1 MKRRRCVGTLGGVR
15 GRTATGLPYGRDAAA
30 HPRDEWALR
39 DHTVAERRRLSKLTR
54 IRELVLGFQDGLLVP
69 LGVVTGLAGAAVG
82 TTAVIVGGV
91 AEAAA
96 GALAMGTGAYLS
108 SHAENQLIASEIV
121 DQRAEALDHP
131 ELEQLELQILF
142 QEEGLSETDA
152 RTASEAI
159 GHSLEVLVKTKIE
172 KELGLPFR
180 DTATAKGDAYVVGV
194 SYACAALIPLW
205 PYFFF
210 SMHVAL
216 GLSLAATGCALFALG
231 VLKGRVTRLAL
242 VRSGLQVL
250 VVGALSAGIG
260 YLIGGLGPHLF

>member
-1 MKRRRCVGTLGGVR
+1 MSDGSAAL
-15 GRTATGLPYGRDAAA
+15 LPPGRDAAT
-30 HPRDEWALR
+30 HPREEPALR
-39 DHTVAERRRLSKLTR
+39 RHTISERERLSRSTR

-108 SHAENQLIASEIV
+108 SHAENQLIAAEIA
-121 DQRAEALDHP
+121 DQRAEAVDHA
-131 ELEQLELQILF
+131 ELEQLELQILL
-142 QEEGLSETDA
+142 QEEGLEESDA

-159 GHSLEVLVKTKIE
+159 GRSLHALVKTKIE
-172 KELGLPFR
+172 KELGLPFH
-180 DTATAKGDAYVVGV
+180 DTETAKGDAYVVGA
-194 SYACAALIPLW
+194 SYAVAAIVPLW
-205 PYFFF
+205 PYVFFG
-210 SMHVAL
+210 MHVAMA
-216 GLSLAATGCALFALG
+216 LSMAATGCALFALG
-231 VLKGRVTRLAL
+231 MLKGRVARLSL

-260 YLIGGLGPHLF
+260 YLVGGLGPHLF

>member
-1 MKRRRCVGTLGGVR
+1 VWVR
-15 GRTATGLPYGRDAAA
+15 GRTATGLPRGRDRAS
-30 HPRDEWALR
+30 HPRDEQALR
-39 DHTVAERRRLSKLTR
+39 DHTIAERRRLSRFTR

-91 AEAAA
+91 SEAAA

-108 SHAENQLIASEIV
+108 SNAENRLIVSEIA
-121 DQRAEALDHP
+121 DQRAEALDHAD
-131 ELEQLELQILF
+131 LEQLELQVLL
-142 QEEGLSETDA
+142 QEEGLSAADA

-159 GHSLEVLVKTKIE
+159 GHSLDTLVKTKVE
-172 KELGLPFR
+172 KELGLPFH
-180 DTATAKGDAYVVGV
+180 DTETAKGDAWVVGA
-194 SYACAALIPLW
+194 SYAAAALVPLW

-210 SMHVAL
+210 SMNVAL
-216 GLSLAATGCALFALG
+216 VLSLISTGCALFALG
-231 VLKGRVTRLAL
+231 VLKGRVTREAL

-250 VVGALSAGIG
+250 VIGAVSAGIG

>member
-1 MKRRRCVGTLGGVR
+1 M
-15 GRTATGLPYGRDAAA
+15 
-30 HPRDEWALR
+30 
-39 DHTVAERRRLSKLTR
+39 
-54 IRELVLGFQDGLLVP
+54 VLGFQDGLLVP

-108 SHAENQLIASEIV
+108 SNAENQLIASEIA
-121 DQRAEALDHP
+121 DQRAEVLDHP
-131 ELEQLELQILF
+131 ELERLELQVLF
-142 QEEGLSETDA
+142 QEEGLSEADA

-159 GHSLEVLVKTKIE
+159 GHSVEALVKTKIE
-172 KELGLPFR
+172 KELGLPFH
-180 DTATAKGDAYVVGV
+180 DTGTARGDGYIVGA
-194 SYACAALIPLW
+194 SYAVAALIPLW
-205 PYFFF
+205 PYFLF

-216 GLSLAATGCALFALG
+216 VLSLLATGCALFALG

>member
-1 MKRRRCVGTLGGVR
+1 VRRRS
-15 GRTATGLPYGRDAAA
+15 ANGLPQGRDAAS

-39 DHTVAERRRLSKLTR
+39 EHTLAERRRLSKFTR

-108 SHAENQLIASEIV
+108 SHAENQLIASEIG

-131 ELEQLELQILF
+131 ELEQVELQVLF
-142 QEEGLSETDA
+142 QEEGLSEADA

-159 GHSLEVLVKTKIE
+159 AHSLDSLVKTKIE
-172 KELGLPFR
+172 KELGLPFHDTETAR
-180 DTATAKGDAYVVGV
+180 DDAYVVGV
-194 SYACAALIPLW
+194 SYAVAALIPLW

-210 SMHVAL
+210 SLHVAL
-216 GLSLAATGCALFALG
+216 ALSLAATGCALFALG
-231 VLKGRVTRLAL
+231 VLKGRVARLSL

-250 VVGALSAGIG
+250 VIGALSAGIG

>member
-1 MKRRRCVGTLGGVR
+1 MSS
-15 GRTATGLPYGRDAAA
+15 GRTGPEARERTGSSLPRGRDAAA
-30 HPRDEWALR
+30 HPRSQWALR
-39 DHTVAERRRLSKLTR
+39 EHTAAERRRLSKFTR

-69 LGVVTGLAGAAVG
+69 LGVVTGLAGADVG

-108 SHAENQLIASEIV
+108 SDAENKLIASEIA

-131 ELEQLELQILF
+131 ELEQLELQVLF
-142 QEEGLSETDA
+142 EEEGLSEADA

-159 GHSLEVLVKTKIE
+159 GRSIDVLVKTKVE
-172 KELGLPFR
+172 KELGLPFH
-180 DTATAKGDAYVVGV
+180 DTETARGDAAVVGA
-194 SYACAALIPLW
+194 SYAGAALVPLW

-210 SMHVAL
+210 GMHLAL
-216 GLSLAATGCALFALG
+216 ALSLASTGCALFALG
-231 VLKGRVTRLAL
+231 VLKGRVTRDAL

>member
-1 MKRRRCVGTLGGVR
+1 M
-15 GRTATGLPYGRDAAA
+15 
-30 HPRDEWALR
+30 
-39 DHTVAERRRLSKLTR
+39 R

-108 SHAENQLIASEIV
+108 SHAENSLIASEIA
-121 DQRAEALDHP
+121 DQRAEAVDHP
-131 ELEQLELQILF
+131 ELERLELQVLLE
-142 QEEGLSETDA
+142 EEGLSETDA
-152 RTASEAI
+152 RTASVAI
-159 GHSLEVLVKTKIE
+159 GRSVDALVKTKIE

-180 DTATAKGDAYVVGV
+180 DTETAKGDGLVVGA
-194 SYACAALIPLW
+194 SYAVAALIPLW

-210 SMHVAL
+210 GMHVAL
-216 GLSLAATGCALFALG
+216 VLSLVATGCALFALG
-231 VLKGRVTRLAL
+231 VLKGRVARLAL

-250 VVGALSAGIG
+250 VIGALSAGLG

>member
-1 MKRRRCVGTLGGVR
+1 MSRRSALH
-15 GRTATGLPYGRDAAA
+15 LPPGRDAAA
-30 HPRDEWALR
+30 HPREESALR
-39 DHTVAERRRLSKLTR
+39 EHTISERARLSRSMR

-69 LGVVTGLAGAAVG
+69 LGVVTGLAGATVG

-108 SHAENQLIASEIV
+108 SHAENALIASEIA

-131 ELEQLELQILF
+131 EIERLELQVLLE
-142 QEEGLSETDA
+142 EEGLSEADA
-152 RTASEAI
+152 RTASFAI
-159 GHSLEVLVKTKIE
+159 GRSVEALVKTKIE
-172 KELGLPFR
+172 KELGLPFH
-180 DTATAKGDAYVVGV
+180 DTGTAKVDGYVVGA
-194 SYACAALIPLW
+194 SYAVAALVPLW

-216 GLSLAATGCALFALG
+216 VLSLAATGCALFALG
-231 VLKGRVTRLAL
+231 VLKGRVARLAV

-250 VVGALSAGIG
+250 VVGALSAGVG